1 MCVQELT
8 WTTPLVPSMFVVLIA
23 DDPVPLVCN
32 LVPSATNVN
41 LLAAFVAMVVM
52 ICLSVSAEATT
63 VPLTTWYLSRLARTA
78 CREIDS
84 CLVLNC

>member
-1 MCVQELT
+1 MCMQELT

-32 LVPSATNVN
+32 LVPSATYVNV
-41 LLAAFVAMVVM
+41 LAAFVAMVVM
-52 ICLSVSAEATT
+52 VCLSLSAEATT
-63 VPLTTWYLSRLARTA
+63 VPFTTWYLSRLARTA